1 MRHRLIWIA
10 LVFSLLIGCKDK
22 AKDPYAKCLQLDA
35 ASDIK
40 GAWEACNAAVAAD
53 PTSTSGK
60 AATAKLTELK
70 PKYDA
75 WKQADEAKQAK
86 EAEARRKANEEAARA
101 AREAEAQRVATLRQ
115 KVTRKYDGT
124 EPDTECT
131 GKGLPPYRWDYGGGT
146 FAENQEVASADG
158 CRKLH
163 QTVEIQ
169 VYCCP
174 KKPNSG
180 SLW

>member
-1 MRHRLIWIA
+1 MRHGLIWVA
-10 LVFSLLIGCKDK
+10 LLSTLFLGCKDK
-22 AKDPYAKCLQLDA
+22 AKDPFAQCVRLDA
-35 ASDIK
+35 EGNVK
-40 GAWEACNAAVAAD
+40 GAWESCGAAVSAD
-53 PTSTSGK
+53 PNSTSGR
-60 AATAKLTELK
+60 AATAKLTEMK

-86 EAEARRKANEEAARA
+86 MAEEKRKAAEQSEKANREAAARRIASLK
-101 AREAEAQRVATLRQ
+101 Q
-115 KVTRKYDGT
+115 KMTKKYSDRD
-124 EPDTECT
+124 PDSECT

-146 FAENQEVASADG
+146 FAENQEVAEADG

-174 KKPNSG
+174 QRPN
-180 SLW
+180 